1 MSAEH
6 ESPAEAEYGVAEFCA
21 GGELFGFTRLEDG
34 DLALRIEPR
43 STGAAV
49 VMNAHSPAAAPA
61 RAESLLES
69 S

>member
-1 MSAEH
+1 MRARRRLSTGWRNFA
-6 ESPAEAEYGVAEFCA
+6 PAASCS
-21 GGELFGFTRLEDG
+21 GFTRLEDG
-34 DLALRIEPR
+34 ELALRIEPR
-43 STGAAV
+43 SAGAAV